1 MNEKEIQETK
11 EKYVSGTKIKLL
23 ETLDDSQ
30 PIESGT
36 IGKVDHVDDMGTIHM
51 IWDNGRT
58 LGIIPNE
65 DKFEIISSIEQ
76 EKEKEELEK

>member
-1 MNEKEIQETK
+1 MNDKKIKEIK
-11 EKYVSGTKIKLL
+11 EKYISGVRIKLL
-23 ETLDDSQ
+23 KTIDDER
-30 PIESGT
+30 PIEAGT

-58 LGIIPNE
+58 LGLIPNE
-65 DKFEIISSIEQ
+65 DKFEIISSVEQ